1 MKYQIKGEIHYR
13 FIIHRYVKVDEIYE
27 AQSPDEA
34 LELATDQLMPYEE
47 GNLDD
52 TDPDVKI
59 TVIEEV
65 PLSESQI
72 NYRLMLLLGEQI
84 APTLFPIQ

>member
-1 MKYQIKGEIHYR
+1 MQYQIKGEIHYR
-13 FIIHRYVKVDEIYE
+13 FIVHRYIKVDGIYE
-27 AQSPDEA
+27 GESSDEA
-34 LELATDQLMPYEE
+34 LELATDQLMPDEAGE
-47 GNLDD
+47 PED

-59 TVIEEV
+59 TVVEEA

-72 NYRLMLLLGEQI
+72 NYNLMLSLGEQI